1 MMMCLNNGCLLFQI
15 AKQAL
20 VSPAAGKNL
29 MAVTVKVQMFFKPQ
43 VAQQKTV
50 KSLARARMIA
60 LVLLKIHLKR
70 FNQLYT

>member
-1 MMMCLNNGCLLFQI
+1 
-15 AKQAL
+15 
-20 VSPAAGKNL
+20 